1 LAKTISDLMLFK
13 GLSVQQAADQL
24 VLKDLVSLG
33 GQDTGGA
40 IAMDHDGNIRMPF
53 NTEGMYRGYI
63 DTSGKEIVAI
73 YKDE

>member
-1 LAKTISDLMLFK
+1 MSQFLY
-13 GLSVQQAADQL
+13 GAAPVTDPA
-24 VLKDLVSLG
+24 G
-33 GQDTGGA
+33 PGA

-63 DTSGKEIVAI
+63 DTSGKEVVAI